1 MPPRVLVLAPR
12 ALLLLGLALPARAQ
26 LITVKTL
33 PIAEGDQF
41 RIFPSAN
48 VGMAGVSIALA
59 DSTLDPF
66 VNPAKGMRSLRGAS
80 KALFSGAPTFYS
92 LSDDAGGGQT
102 IPLSALARRGNSFGA
117 VAVAFQEIDRID
129 QVQSFPVPLFDAV
142 GQPIP
147 IGTSRPSRQNGY
159 AFASFGHELPS
170 RGLTFAA
177 SALVSHL
184 NDIDGT
190 ELLYAGSQ
198 DIRQRG
204 GTMNL
209 RLGALKEWTGGAT
222 FEALVLHDRFD
233 MRHDVTWAD
242 PIWDPNTRGVQFRA
256 RTDHNVDATNTWGLH
271 LNYSRPLADSG
282 WRVGATATTNLMS
295 HPHLPEYRIEQVRVI
310 PWDPGHTAAYN
321 LGVGV
326 SKTTR
331 MTTLGLDAVYEPIRT
346 HTWGELPAETQGPD
360 GSLLPAGSKTTE
372 NWFRFSNA
380 IFRAGVSQEL
390 PIDTTQMRLRLQLG
404 AALHS
409 IGYSLR
415 QFDHLASSTRHAR
428 EGWTEWSKTWGLS
441 MYVTGVELR
450 YVGLHSTGTGRPG
463 IVSDGIVS
471 PTADALSSS
480 SIGGGRNILS
490 APNGP
495 LTLTGVTTTTHQIS
509 VSVPVR

>member
-1 MPPRVLVLAPR
+1 MSPRTLALASC
-12 ALLLLGLALPARAQ
+12 ALLLALPARAQ

-59 DSTLDPF
+59 DSALDPF
-66 VNPAKGMRSLRGAS
+66 VNPAKGMRSLRGTS

-92 LSDDAGGGQT
+92 LSRDAGGGQT

-117 VAVAFQEIDRID
+117 MTVAFQEIDRID
-129 QVQSFPVPLFDAV
+129 QTQQSFPGPLFDGV
-142 GQPIP
+142 GQQIP
-147 IGTSRPSRQNGY
+147 IGSSRPSRQNGY
-159 AFASFGHELPS
+159 AFASLGHELPS
-170 RGLTFAA
+170 RGVTFAA

-184 NDIDGT
+184 NDVDGT

-204 GTMNL
+204 GAIDL
-209 RLGALKEWTGGAT
+209 RLGAVKEWASGAN
-222 FEALVLHDRFD
+222 FEALLLHNRFD

-242 PIWDPNTRGVQFRA
+242 PLWDPNTRSVQFRA
-256 RTDHNVDATNTWGLH
+256 RTDRNVDATNTWGLH

-282 WRVGATATTNLMS
+282 WRVGATATTNVMS
-295 HPHLPEYRIEQVRVI
+295 HPHLPDYRIEQVRVI

-415 QFDHLASSTRHAR
+415 QHDHLSDATRHAR

-463 IVSDGIVS
+463 IVSDQIVS
-471 PTADALSSS
+471 PTAESSFS
-480 SIGGGRNILS
+480 AAGGRNILS

-495 LTLTGVTTTTHQIS
+495 LTLTGVAVTTHQIS
-509 VSVPVR
+509 VSIPVR